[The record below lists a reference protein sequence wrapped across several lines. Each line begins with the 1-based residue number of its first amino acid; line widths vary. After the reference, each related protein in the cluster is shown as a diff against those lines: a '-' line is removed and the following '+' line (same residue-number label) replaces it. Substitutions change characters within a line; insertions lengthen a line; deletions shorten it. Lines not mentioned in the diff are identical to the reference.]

1 MCSEQHVNDCS
12 QISKVKL
19 CKKKVINRVLYN
31 KLLSSLVLP
40 ETPTAPALSFV
51 SASSCQPPIWAN
63 KGQVALCMETAKGYD
78 QLHWTSHIY
87 DIGMPLSSRMKPKA
101 LCCTHHKE
109 AFGFPGSPPATWL
122 ELPGL
127 SHFLSTV
134 GHITH
139 SRFHL
144 FQYLVDDKMTLEKW
158 ATGAAEQVS
167 KPIVRDTQDNLS
179 PTKGNMKT
187 TRPQEGVLGVNQCW
201 MRNQFKGLK
210 LQQNGWTPES

>member
-1 MCSEQHVNDCS
+1 M
-12 QISKVKL
+12 
-19 CKKKVINRVLYN
+19 LYN

-40 ETPTAPALSFV
+40 ETRTAPALNFV
-51 SASSCQPPIWAN
+51 SASLCQPPIRAN
-63 KGQVALCMETAKGYD
+63 KGQVALCMEIAKGYV
-78 QLHWTSHIY
+78 QLHWTSHTD

-101 LCCTHHKE
+101 LCCKHHKE
-109 AFGFPGSPPATWL
+109 AFGFPWSPPATWF

-144 FQYLVDDKMTLEKW
+144 FQYLVDDKMILEKKW
-158 ATGAAEQVS
+158 ATGTAEQVS
-167 KPIVRDTQDNLS
+167 IPIVRDTEDNLS

-187 TRPQEGVLGVNQCW
+187 TRPKEGVLGVNQCW
-201 MRNQFKGLK
+201 VRNEFKGLK
-210 LQQNGWTPES
+210 SQQNGWTPES